1 MYIDIRIFQG
11 KAMAYPPEEEV
22 NLLHTHICEGLGDPK
37 RVLILYIL
45 SEKPRNVTE
54 LTELLDVSQPT
65 VSHHLKIL
73 RDRELVSSDK
83 DGTIVTYSLA
93 DERIIDALN
102 IMRSIL
108 ADILTRRAGL
118 VGA

>member
-1 MYIDIRIFQG
+1 MTH
-11 KAMAYPPEEEV
+11 PPEDEV

-45 SEKPRNVTE
+45 SERSCNVTE
-54 LTELLDVSQPT
+54 LTEMLAVSQPT

-73 RDRELVSSDK
+73 RERELVTASK
-83 DGTIVTYSLA
+83 EGAVITYSLA
-93 DERIIDALN
+93 DGRIIEALN

-108 ADILTRRAGL
+108 ADILARRAG
-118 VGA
+118 VVRP

>member
-1 MYIDIRIFQG
+1 MT
-11 KAMAYPPEEEV
+11 YPHEEEI

-54 LTELLDVSQPT
+54 LTQALGVSQPT

-73 RDRELVSSDK
+73 RERELVASEK
-83 DGTIVTYSLA
+83 NGTVVTYSLA
-93 DERIIDALN
+93 DDRIIDALN
-102 IMRSIL
+102 IMRKIL
-108 ADILTRRAGL
+108 ADILTRRVGL
-118 VGA
+118 FGV